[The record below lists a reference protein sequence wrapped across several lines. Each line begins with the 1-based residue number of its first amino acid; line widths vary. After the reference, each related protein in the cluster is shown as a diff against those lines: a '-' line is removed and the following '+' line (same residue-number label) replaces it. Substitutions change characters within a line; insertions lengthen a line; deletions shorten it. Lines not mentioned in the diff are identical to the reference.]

1 MNVNIDTA
9 AYHHLTGPSRLDK
22 AVNSLLGLLE
32 GIAVDSKVNDDE
44 LGLLVQ
50 WVREHQEYATRHP
63 FTELL
68 PVLSEVLADGILTDE
83 ERSDLVWLCERLR
96 STDYYDAV
104 TADMQRLHA
113 LVAGVAAD
121 GVISENEL
129 RGLSAWLAERELL
142 RTCWPYDEI
151 DGLVT
156 GALSDGKVDPRE
168 QQILLAFFSEF
179 LATGEKKVVAP
190 PLMRA
195 AASLQGVCASCPEIR
210 FTDSLFCYT
219 GASARYTRSQ
229 FAALVPR
236 LGGRFSNS
244 VTRDLNYLVVGA
256 EGNPCWSYACYGRKV
271 EKAVDLRK
279 QGVRLLIVH
288 ENDFHDAVADAGVV

>member
-1 MNVNIDTA
+1 MNVNSDSAT
-9 AYHHLTGPSRLDK
+9 YHHLTGPSRLDK
-22 AVNSLLGLLE
+22 AVNSLLGLVE
-32 GIAVDSKVNDDE
+32 GIAVDSKVNDAE

-50 WVREHQEYATRHP
+50 WVRENQEYAARHP

-96 STDYYDAV
+96 SSDYYDVV

-113 LVAGVAAD
+113 LVAGIAAD
-121 GVISENEL
+121 GVISEDEL
-129 RGLSAWLAERELL
+129 RGLSAWLVEREHL
-142 RTCWPYDEI
+142 RRCWPYDEI

-156 GALSDGKVDPRE
+156 GALADGKVDPRE

-179 LATGEKKVVAP
+179 LATGEQKVVAS

-195 AASLQGVCASCPEIR
+195 AASLQGVCASCPDIR
-210 FTDSLFCYT
+210 FTDSLFCFT
-219 GASARYTRSQ
+219 GASSRYSRSQ

-244 VTRDLNYLVVGA
+244 VVRELDYLVIGA

-271 EKAVDLRK
+271 ERAVDLRK
-279 QGVRLLIVH
+279 GGARLLIVH
-288 ENDFHDAVADAGVV
+288 ENDFHDAVADAGGL